1 METAIAQ
8 TNTHRYTCP
17 LCSCHFGGSGES
29 CHSSCPMS
37 RGCKM
42 IKCPRC
48 NYEFVEESS
57 IVNFVRK
64 LMKKTAGRA

>member
-1 METAIAQ
+1 MS
-8 TNTHRYTCP
+8 TNPSYTCP
-17 LCSCHFGGSGES
+17 LCSNSFGHNGEV

-57 IVNFVRK
+57 IVNFFRK
-64 LMKKTAGRA
+64 VFKRREPEETVNLP